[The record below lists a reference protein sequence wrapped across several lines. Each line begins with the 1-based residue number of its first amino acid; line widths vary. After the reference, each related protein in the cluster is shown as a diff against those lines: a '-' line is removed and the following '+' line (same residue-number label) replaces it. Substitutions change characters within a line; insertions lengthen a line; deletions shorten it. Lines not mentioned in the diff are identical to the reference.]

1 MKKLLSV
8 LLFTVLLNSLFF
20 GLVVD
25 VDEIRSTKD
34 FNVVFE
40 NYTGTHASVDT
51 VSDIRAIGF
60 RLSDMQKNA
69 NSTYKFGDKYSI
81 VHAIDQSTDKYD
93 SIIFSIDK
101 DSRVD
106 HIDNV
111 RLIVSSYLEKKLGYK
126 RADAATLAK
135 FATFYNAVYRGKVD
149 YFSTKYNAPTL
160 SYIDTTNAGI
170 STKYSEWAGKTKL
183 IIPLT
188 EDAKKGNIS
197 SLDTSEISDKNVVT
211 ELRKTE
217 DMGIED
223 RKDLVEI
230 KEKEVEQKKKEAL
243 KTEISIDKKQTEL
256 DKKSQ
261 EIAKKEDK
269 LAEEKKAVETIQ
281 DASEKQKKEQ
291 EIAKKEEAIAQEK
304 EKLTTEQTKLTE
316 DKTTLETKKEEIA
329 KKEEEIAQDKKEI
342 KKDETIVAINK
353 DPEKVKKELEK
364 KSEEL
369 TKKEEELQTREDL
382 LKKGETDKNIFAG
395 TLFYLKVKEYMS
407 GGHYNNELYTINVAT
422 NQLEHKSELNNI
434 CGNKYSVFK
443 DGVLLI
449 VHQGSH
455 ETDHNLILVNRE
467 TLEPKIQGKD
477 NVFWRSF
484 IEFKDENIYAILK
497 QGDKYYLGKFDD
509 KLNLLCQ
516 SVERVD
522 QDTFISFY
530 EEYIYI
536 NGANKDV
543 LILNKSDLTLVKK
556 IGLGM

>member
-1 MKKLLSV
+1 MRKLLSV
-8 LLFTVLLNSLFF
+8 LLFTFLLNSLFF
-20 GLVVD
+20 GLVID
-25 VDEIRSTKD
+25 VDEIKTTKD
-34 FNVVFE
+34 FNIVFE
-40 NYTGTHASVDT
+40 NYTGTHQTVDS
-51 VSDIRAIGF
+51 VSDIRTIGAK
-60 RLSDMQKNA
+60 LSDMQKSA
-69 NSTYKFGDKYSI
+69 NTVYKFGDKYSV

-101 DSRVD
+101 DSQVD

-111 RLIVSSYLEKKLGYK
+111 RLILSSYLEKKLGYN
-126 RADAATLAK
+126 RSDAATLAR
-135 FATFYNAVYRGKVD
+135 FATFYNAVYRGNVD
-149 YFSTKYNAPTL
+149 YFSTKYNAPTI
-160 SYIDTTNAGI
+160 SYINTTNAGI

-197 SLDTSEISDKNVVT
+197 SLDTSVISDKNVID
-211 ELRKTE
+211 ELRKNK

-230 KEKEVEQKKKEAL
+230 KEKEVEQKKKDAI
-243 KTEISIDKKQTEL
+243 KTEINIDKKQTEL
-256 DKKSQ
+256 DRKTQ
-261 EIAKKEDK
+261 DLTQKEDK
-269 LAEEKKAVETIQ
+269 LQKEKEAAQKIQ
-281 DASEKQKKEQ
+281 DAAEKLRKDQ
-291 EIAKKEEAIAQEK
+291 EIAKKEETITQDK
-304 EKLTTEQTKLTE
+304 EKITAEQTKLEE
-316 DKTTLETKKEEIA
+316 DKKTLETKKEEIA

-353 DPEKVKKELEK
+353 NPEEVKKELEK
-364 KSEEL
+364 KSEDL
-369 TKKEEELQTREDL
+369 TKKEEELLIREDL

-395 TLFYLKVKEYMS
+395 TLFYLKVKEYMT
-407 GGHYNNELYTINVAT
+407 GGHYNNELYTINT
-422 NQLEHKSELNNI
+422 GTKQLEHRSDLTNI

-455 ETDHNLILVNRE
+455 ETDHNLILVDRE
-467 TLEPKIQGKD
+467 TLESKIQGKD
-477 NVFWRSF
+477 NIFWRSF
-484 IEFKDENIYAILK
+484 IELKDENIYAILK
-497 QGDKYYLGKFDD
+497 QDDKYYLGKFDD

-543 LILNKSDLTLVKK
+543 LILNKSDLTLVTK